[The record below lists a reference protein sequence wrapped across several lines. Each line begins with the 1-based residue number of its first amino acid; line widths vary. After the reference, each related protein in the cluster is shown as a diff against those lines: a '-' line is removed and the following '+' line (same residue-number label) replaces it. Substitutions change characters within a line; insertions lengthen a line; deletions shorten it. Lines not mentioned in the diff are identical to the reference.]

1 MRYLALAFVSV
12 SDKTEDRI
20 WEIPRLGSERGE
32 IALGGEQKF
41 IFESYYAADYSTGRI
56 IGHVRTVLWYE
67 SKYYAGMPLPRASE
81 YYDSPV
87 FCSADE
93 PEFTGEFRGRT
104 YYLKLCS
111 SPEAAKLWASEK
123 RRQISI

>member
-41 IFESYYAADYSTGRI
+41 IFESY
-56 IGHVRTVLWYE
+56 
-67 SKYYAGMPLPRASE
+67 
-81 YYDSPV
+81 
-87 FCSADE
+87 
-93 PEFTGEFRGRT
+93 
-104 YYLKLCS
+104 
-111 SPEAAKLWASEK
+111 
-123 RRQISI
+123 